1 MKQDF
6 DERHYFAG
14 YPGHDSM
21 RNKARALM
29 EQEMMGTKMTN
40 PGGMMEPGREKMRL
54 YKEGGHVKHHH
65 KHHAHHSHE
74 HAMHKIKG
82 GLIHEPHSY
91 EHEEIHPFHGH
102 KGHHGSH
109 PHGYSHG
116 GHSHERG
123 PGYKHGGNVEK
134 KRAHLHKEQREG
146 LHETERALKKESHL
160 KHGGHHKHHMHEG
173 GRPHSESEE
182 RSHGY
187 KKGGHHKHHSDG
199 GVHHQSDLFPMH
211 RHEESGMKRTGNG
224 HHPET
229 HQRRHTSK
237 NIEGGSL
244 TNLHVPTPKLN
255 VESIRE
261 MEKMRKGGHMHKKHH
276 SHVKKFAAGGTVYE
290 HEMVGEKPGSHKH
303 VNYEKD
309 MKGMHPSRVPHMTGT
324 TRKNP
329 GACDESFGTVFK
341 RGGKAS
347 KGGKFATGGKVKL
360 AAGGA
365 GKIRHGVADKFGR
378 PKMAKRVMG
387 Y

>member
-6 DERHYFAG
+6 DEKHYFAG

-91 EHEEIHPFHGH
+91 EHEGIHPFHGH
-102 KGHHGSH
+102 EGHHGSH

-123 PGYKHGGNVEK
+123 PGYRKGGKVHHHEHHEHHEGKEK
-134 KRAHLHKEQREG
+134 KRAHLHKLQREG

-160 KHGGHHKHHMHEG
+160 KHGGHH
-173 GRPHSESEE
+173 
-182 RSHGY
+182 
-187 KKGGHHKHHSDG
+187 HKHHADG
-199 GVHHQSDLFPMH
+199 GVHHQSHLFPMH

-229 HQRRHTSK
+229 HQRRYTPK

-255 VESIRE
+255 VESVRE
-261 MEKMRKGGHMHKKHH
+261 MEKMHKGGHMHKHTHKKHH
-276 SHVKKFAAGGTVYE
+276 HAAGGPVKKFAAGGTVYE

-303 VNYEKD
+303 INYEKD
-309 MKGMHPSRVPHMTGT
+309 MKGVHPSRVPHMTGSS
-324 TRKNP
+324 RKNP
-329 GACDESFGTVFK
+329 GALDESFGSVFK
-341 RGGKAS
+341 RGGKAC
-347 KGGKFATGGKVKL
+347 KGGKFAAGGKVKL